1 MDYNNLI
8 VGQGGGGGKKG
19 GGSGRVAVEDP
30 DSLQSMEIA
39 RVVDLISEGEIQGL
53 AKGYQS
59 IYYGGTPLQNAD
71 GTFNFTNV
79 TVEARYGT
87 QNQLPL
93 ENVNGVESEK
103 QVNAEITYSNPV
115 EQTITDPNVNSIY
128 ITLGIPQLTLQ
139 DTKTGDLHGSSVSF
153 SVSISS
159 AGGPFT
165 NIPVGFVASTT
176 STTFFG
182 TLGTLRDA
190 STSNSNNQYG
200 YNSMGGWDAVSPP
213 AISTV
218 GTVGVSSRNTV
229 PAIVGYTG
237 VIENVNSIQTTL
249 TFGVRVRLLPTENT
263 LYSTIAIRY
272 RKVGTTT
279 WTIYNTFSTQILRTN
294 NYTYNS
300 GVGVGGI
307 NWSTVGV
314 VSQDKFVTYTATI
327 QHPFDRYEYEVVDY
341 TPRAG
346 SVVAIVSAESS
357 IQRYDISITGKT
369 ITRYQRGIE
378 INLPG
383 SAPWIVRVTRTT
395 PDSTIS
401 SLSNK
406 SWWDTYTEITK
417 VKLNYPNSALI
428 FTGIDAKQFSAIPT
442 RAFEI
447 EGIKCKVPN
456 NYNSRTR
463 TYTGYWDGGFITA
476 WTNNPAWIFYDLVTN
491 TRYGLGELIPSD
503 LVDKWELYSVGQYC
517 DETVYDGYGQPEPRF
532 TCNLYLQTK
541 EDAYKVVGNLASVFR
556 AMAFWSNGSISVS
569 QDRPTDV
576 TAIFNSSNIIDGEF
590 SYSGTSSKVRH
601 NAVLVSWNNPKN
613 MYKLEVE
620 YVEDAEDIANNG
632 LRQTDIVAMGCT
644 SRTQAHRLG
653 KWLLYTEK
661 YENEFV
667 SFKTGLDGLV
677 VGLGSVIQ
685 TQDQFRS
692 GKRLGGR
699 VNFSS
704 TTSLDVDSDV
714 VIESGKTYELTMVLP
729 TSQSEVLPNN
739 TIRANNKGE
748 IISKILTNSPGTT
761 RHLTWAGEVS
771 KAPQPNSLWVVSVS
785 DLSLQ
790 TWRVTNIKEI
800 NTTQAEIT
808 ALKYNSQ
815 KFAAVEQDIMP
826 EEAVINAIDTIPGSP
841 TVITYQEYPAYI
853 SPGVLSNKVTLSW
866 DSVPGAS
873 KYLLSYIDTTRLL
886 NKVEITL
893 GNVTSTEIFP
903 IDIGEYSV
911 SIAAISPL
919 GKFGAK
925 TTISMDI
932 LGKTAP
938 PSNIAN
944 FNYTFKSNG
953 IELIWDAIPDVDLL
967 YYEIR
972 VGDSWETGTLVENN
986 LLVTSYLYSVT
997 NYGTYKF
1004 WIAAR
1009 DTSKNYSRVPTQLNV
1024 EVLVPSTTTGL
1035 ILNIEGSNYNL
1046 SWVTPYSVFE
1056 IDHYIIRRGA
1066 SLASST
1072 IVTTTKSNS
1081 IDRFINY
1088 SGNMTYYVAA
1098 VDIAGNIGTYGF
1110 ITHSVLL
1117 PLTVSV
1123 TTQVIDNN
1131 VLLYWTDATSTL
1143 PIDTYEIRKG
1153 SIYSTAEVVGTKS
1166 GRFTS
1171 LSEIVSNTYT
1181 YWVVGID
1188 SAGNRG
1194 VPASISTSVS
1204 QPKDYTIVTNVV
1216 STFSGTKN
1224 NAIIENS
1231 TLVLPLDTAETF
1243 ATHFSSRSWT
1253 SPNSQINAGYPLFI
1267 EPVTSSGYYEEIIDL
1282 GAIVNNARV
1291 TVNINSATISGT
1303 PTITNMLSVKS
1314 NIGDSWIDYDNT
1326 LTVYAS
1332 AYRYIKIRT
1341 SVTANTPTSFV
1352 RINSIN
1358 AVIDIK
1364 VISDA
1369 GSTSCLASDIGGT
1382 IAYFNTQFA
1391 DVSSIVVSASGT
1403 TPITAIYDFTDVPNP
1418 TSFKILLFNSAGT
1431 RVNGTASWSVKG
1443 Y

>member
-8 VGQGGGGGKKG
+8 VGQGGGGGKSG
-19 GGSGRVAVEDP
+19 GGSGRVAIEDP

-59 IYYGGTPLQNAD
+59 IFYGGTPLQNAD

-87 QNQLPL
+87 QNQTPL
-93 ENVNGVESEK
+93 SNVNGIESEK
-103 QVNAEITYSNPV
+103 QVNVEITHTNPI
-115 EQTITDPNVNSIY
+115 EQTITDPNVNSIH

-139 DTKTGDLHGSSVSF
+139 DTKTGDLHGSSVSLE
-153 SVSISS
+153 VSISS
-159 AGGPFT
+159 AGGPFNPT
-165 NIPVGFVASTT
+165 PVGFISSAASC
-176 STTFFG
+176 SFFG
-182 TLGTLRDA
+182 TPGTLRDV
-190 STSNSNNQYG
+190 STTTNNSQYG
-200 YNSMGGWDAVSPP
+200 YNSMGGWASTVPP
-213 AISTV
+213 AITGF
-218 GTVGVSSRNTV
+218 GTTGIAGNTSL
-229 PAIVGYTG
+229 PAITGYTG
-237 VIENVNSIQTTL
+237 VRETQNSIQTTL
-249 TFGVRVRLLPTENT
+249 TFGIRVRLAATENST
-263 LYSTIAIRY
+263 YSTIAIRY

-279 WTIYNTFSTQILRTN
+279 WTVYNTFSTQILRTN
-294 NYTYNS
+294 NYTYNT
-300 GVGVGGI
+300 GIGGI
-307 NWSTVGV
+307 NWSTVGAV
-314 VSQDKFVTYTATI
+314 TQDKFVTYTATI
-327 QHPFDRYEYEVVDY
+327 VHPFDKYEYEVVDY
-341 TPRAG
+341 VPRAG
-346 SVVAIVSAESS
+346 SVVAIISAEAS
-357 IQRYDISITGKT
+357 IQRYDITITGKT

-378 INLPG
+378 IDLPG
-383 SAPWIVRVTRTT
+383 SAPWIIRVTRTT
-395 PDSTIS
+395 PDSTVS

-406 SWWDTYTEITK
+406 TWWDTYTEITK
-417 VKLNYPNSALI
+417 VRLNYPNSALI
-428 FTGIDAKQFSAIPT
+428 FTGIDAKQFSSIPT

-463 TYTGYWDGGFITA
+463 TYTGYWNGGFITA

-491 TRYGLGELIPSD
+491 SRYGLGDLIPES
-503 LVDKWELYSVGQYC
+503 LVDKWELYSVAQYC
-517 DETVYDGYGQPEPRF
+517 DEIVYDGYGQPEPRF

-541 EDAYKVVGNLASVFR
+541 EDAYKVIGNLASIFR
-556 AMAFWSNGSISVS
+556 AMAFWSNGSVSVS
-569 QDRPTDV
+569 QDRPADI
-576 TAIFNSSNIIDGEF
+576 TAIFNTSNIIDGQF

-620 YVEDAEDIANNG
+620 YIEDAEDIANNG
-632 LRQTDIVAMGCT
+632 LHQTDIVAMGCT

-653 KWLLYTEK
+653 KWLLYTER

-685 TQDQFRS
+685 TQDQFRA

-704 TTSLDVDSDV
+704 TTSLDVDSDII
-714 VIESGKTYELTMVLP
+714 IESGKTYELTMVLP
-729 TSQSEVLPNN
+729 TPQSELLPNN
-739 TIRANNKGE
+739 TTKTNNKGE
-748 IISKILTNSPGTT
+748 VVSKILTNSPGTT
-761 RHLTWAGEVS
+761 RHLTWSGEVS
-771 KAPQPNSLWVVSVS
+771 KAPQPNSLWVLSVS

-800 NTTQAEIT
+800 SKTQAEIT

-826 EEAVINAIDTIPGSP
+826 EETVINAIDVVPGTP
-841 TVITYQEYPAYI
+841 LNLTYKEYPAYI

-866 DSVPGAS
+866 DSVAGTS
-873 KYLLSYIDTTRLL
+873 KYFITYTDNTRQL
-886 NKVEITL
+886 NKVELTL

-903 IDIGEYSV
+903 VDIGNYTV
-911 SIAAISPL
+911 TLAAISPL
-919 GKFGAK
+919 GKFGPK
-925 TTISMDI
+925 INISMDI
-932 LGKTAP
+932 LGKIAP
-938 PSNIAN
+938 PSNITN
-944 FNYTFKSNG
+944 FTYNFKSNG
-953 IELIWDAIPDVDLL
+953 IELVWDAIPDVDLL

-972 VGDSWETGTLVENN
+972 VGNTWETGSLVEGNIIN
-986 LLVTSYLYSVT
+986 TSYLYNIT

-1004 WIAAR
+1004 WIAAL
-1009 DTSKNYSRVPTQLNV
+1009 DTSGNYSSIPT
-1024 EVLVPSTTTGL
+1024 S
-1035 ILNIEGSNYNL
+1035 LNIEVVVPSIITGLVLSIEGPDYSL
-1046 SWVTPYSVFE
+1046 SWSTPYSVFD

-1066 SLASST
+1066 SLASSI
-1072 IVTTTKSNS
+1072 IVATTKSNN
-1081 IDRFINY
+1081 INRFINY
-1088 SGNMTYYVAA
+1088 SGSMTYYVAA

-1110 ITHSVLL
+1110 ITHSVIN

-1131 VLLYWTDATSTL
+1131 VLIYWTDATSTL

-1153 SIYSTAEVVGTKS
+1153 DIYNTAEVVGTKS

-1171 LSEIVSNTYT
+1171 LSEIISSTYT

-1194 VPASISTSVS
+1194 APASISTSVS
-1204 QPKDYTIVTNVV
+1204 QPKDYTIVTNAL
-1216 STFSGTKN
+1216 STFSGIKN

-1231 TLVLPLDTAETF
+1231 NLILPVDTTETF
-1243 ATHFSSRSWT
+1243 ATHFSSRSWN

-1267 EPVTSSGYYEEIIDL
+1267 EPVATNGYYEEVIDL
-1282 GAIVNNARV
+1282 GSIVNNARI
-1291 TVNINSATISGT
+1291 TVNINSTIISGS
-1303 PTITNMLSVKS
+1303 PTITNMLSIKS
-1314 NIGDSWIDYDNT
+1314 NIGDSWIDYTDT

-1341 SVTANTPTSFV
+1341 SVTATTAASFI

-1358 AVIDIK
+1358 TVIDIK

-1369 GSTSCLASDIGGT
+1369 GSTVCSASDTGGT

-1431 RVNGTASWSVKG
+1431 RVSGTASWSVKG